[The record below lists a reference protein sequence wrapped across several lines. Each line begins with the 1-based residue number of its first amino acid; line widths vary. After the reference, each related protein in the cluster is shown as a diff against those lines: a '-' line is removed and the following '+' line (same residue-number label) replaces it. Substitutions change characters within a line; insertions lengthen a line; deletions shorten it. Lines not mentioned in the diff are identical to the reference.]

1 MIKTIEKLKPRPLL
15 VITTKNT
22 TLTSSEK
29 QEKFKKKKKV
39 LPKLQ
44 ALILNSKLRFATESP
59 HSFFTTLILKSKNK
73 FQTRGSFKKFEK
85 QTKLK
90 VKLEKEEIVPRKNG
104 EKSEG
109 GGGGETEDAEEG
121 VFGRL

>member
-1 MIKTIEKLKPRPLL
+1 MIKTIEKLKPKPLL

-59 HSFFTTLILKSKNK
+59 HSFFTTLILNSKNK

-90 VKLEKEEIVPRKNG
+90 VKLENEEIVPRKNG